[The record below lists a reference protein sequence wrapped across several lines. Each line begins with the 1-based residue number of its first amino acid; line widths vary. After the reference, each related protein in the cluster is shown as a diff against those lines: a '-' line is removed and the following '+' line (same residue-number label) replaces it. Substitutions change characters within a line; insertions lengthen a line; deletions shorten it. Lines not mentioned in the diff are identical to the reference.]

1 MEELRINNQRQTI
14 QGVPIANKQLFLNIR
29 TVVEAEHLEG
39 WNPTQDNIRDLIKAG
54 NDYKAIAEVR
64 RRLVK

>member
-1 MEELRINNQRQTI
+1 M
-14 QGVPIANKQLFLNIR
+14 PIANKQLFLNIR

-64 RRLVK
+64 KRLEK